1 MAKSNLMDRV
11 ANDLAKGHTH
21 PAKQRLHSLIAAHPT
36 DLDLRRQ
43 LAEVYRQTGDLA
55 EAGRWSYLDETADP
69 FELLAFERAYPSPA
83 GRRSALR
90 WPADALPP
98 TDYVRRKLA
107 ELPPRPTARQRAAA
121 ARARAT
127 AAGTR
132 ATERAVATA
141 QRMRVTFRLTWG
153 RLAALAVLCG
163 LALVGIFAIA
173 DWIF

>member
-11 ANDLAKGHTH
+11 AHDLAKGHTH

-43 LAEVYRQTGDLA
+43 LADVYRQTGDIA
-55 EAGRWSYLDETADP
+55 EAGRWSYLDEAADP
-69 FELLAFERAYPSPA
+69 FELLAFERTYPSPS
-83 GRRSALR
+83 GRRAALR

-107 ELPPRPTARQRAAA
+107 ELPLPPT
-121 ARARAT
+121 ARARA
-127 AAGTR
+127 AAKAKASA

-141 QRMRVTFRLTWG
+141 QRVRVTFRLTWG
-153 RLAALAVLCG
+153 RLAAVSVLCG
-163 LALVGIFAIA
+163 LALVGLYAIV

>member
-43 LAEVYRQTGDLA
+43 LADVYRQTGDLV
-55 EAGRWSYLDETADP
+55 EAGRWSYLDEAADP
-69 FELLAFERAYPSPA
+69 FELLAFERSYPSPA
-83 GRRSALR
+83 GRRAALR

-107 ELPPRPTARQRAAA
+107 ELPLPPA
-121 ARARAT
+121 ARARA
-127 AAGTR
+127 AFEAK
-132 ATERAVATA
+132 ASATA
-141 QRMRVTFRLTWG
+141 QRVRVTFRLTWG
-153 RLAALAVLCG
+153 RLAAASVLCG
-163 LALVGIFAIA
+163 LSLVGLYAIV